1 VSARRIIVILAVCL
15 LVSVSLNL
23 FAAGAFV
30 ALRSLDRSFGLGALM
45 QTYPP
50 SVRREVRQRVIADRA
65 TMRAVIADLRDA
77 RKRMFETMRAEPLDP
92 DALARAM
99 ADVRAKTT
107 ALQAFF
113 QSALA
118 ASLEKTP
125 AAERRKIEPPGL
137 GLGPFQGN
145 EKE

>member
-1 VSARRIIVILAVCL
+1 
-15 LVSVSLNL
+15 
-23 FAAGAFV
+23 
-30 ALRSLDRSFGLGALM
+30 
-45 QTYPP
+45 
-50 SVRREVRQRVIADRA
+50 
-65 TMRAVIADLRDA
+65 
-77 RKRMFETMRAEPLDP
+77 
-92 DALARAM
+92 M

-118 ASLEKTP
+118 ASLEETP

-137 GLGPFQGN
+137 GLGPFQGS

>member
-1 VSARRIIVILAVCL
+1 MSARRTIVILAVCL

-50 SVRREVRQRVIADRA
+50 SVRREVRQRVLADRA
-65 TMRAVIADLRDA
+65 AMRAVIADLREA
-77 RKRMFETMRAEPLDP
+77 RQRMFDEMRAEPLDP
-92 DALARAM
+92 DALTRAM

-107 ALQAFF
+107 AL
-113 QSALA
+113 
-118 ASLEKTP
+118 
-125 AAERRKIEPPGL
+125 
-137 GLGPFQGN
+137 
-145 EKE
+145 

>member
-1 VSARRIIVILAVCL
+1 MSARRTIVILAVCL

-23 FAAGAFV
+23 VTAGAFV

-50 SVRREVRQRVIADRA
+50 SVRSEVRQRLIADRA
-65 TMRAVIADLRDA
+65 AMRAVIADLREA
-77 RKRMFETMRAEPLDP
+77 RRRMFETMRAEPLDP

-107 ALQAFF
+107 ALQAYF
-113 QSALA
+113 QAALA
-118 ASLEKTP
+118 ASLEETP
-125 AAERRKIEPPGL
+125 AAERKKIEPPSL
-137 GLGPFQGN
+137 GLGPLDREG
-145 EKE
+145 K

>member
-1 VSARRIIVILAVCL
+1 VSARRTIVILAVCL

-45 QTYPP
+45 RTYPA
-50 SVRREVRQRVIADRA
+50 SVRSEVRQRVLADRA
-65 TMRAVIADLRDA
+65 TMRAVIADLREA
-77 RKRMFETMRAEPLDP
+77 RQRMFEAMRAEPLDP

-118 ASLEKTP
+118 ASLEDIP
-125 AAERRKIEPPGL
+125 AGERRKIEPPGL
-137 GLGPFQGN
+137 GIGPFQGR
-145 EKE
+145 EVE

>member
-1 VSARRIIVILAVCL
+1 MSARRVIVILAVCL

-30 ALRSLDRSFGLGALM
+30 ALRSLDRSFGFGALM
-45 QTYPP
+45 QTYPA
-50 SVRREVRQRVIADRA
+50 SVRRDVRQRVLADRA

-77 RKRMFETMRAEPLDP
+77 RQRMFEAMRSEPLDRG
-92 DALARAM
+92 ALDRAM

-118 ASLEKTP
+118 ASLEDTP
-125 AAERRKIEPPGL
+125 AAERNKIEPPGL
-137 GLGPFQGN
+137 GLGPLRDT
-145 EKE
+145 EPE

>member
-1 VSARRIIVILAVCL
+1 VSARRTIVILAVCL

-30 ALRSLDRSFGLGALM
+30 ALRSLERSFGLGALM

-50 SVRREVRQRVIADRA
+50 SVRSEVRRKVLADRA
-65 TMRAVIADLRDA
+65 AMRAVIGDLREA
-77 RKRMFETMRAEPLDP
+77 RQRMFEAMRAEPLDP

-118 ASLEKTP
+118 ASLEKAP
-125 AAERRKIEPPGL
+125 ASERKKIEPPGL
-137 GLGPFQGN
+137 GLGPFQGR
-145 EKE
+145 EAK

>member
-1 VSARRIIVILAVCL
+1 
-15 LVSVSLNL
+15 
-23 FAAGAFV
+23 
-30 ALRSLDRSFGLGALM
+30 
-45 QTYPP
+45 
-50 SVRREVRQRVIADRA
+50 
-65 TMRAVIADLRDA
+65 
-77 RKRMFETMRAEPLDP
+77 MFETMRAEPLDP

-118 ASLEKTP
+118 ASLEETP

>member
-1 VSARRIIVILAVCL
+1 VSARRVIVILAVCL

-30 ALRSLDRSFGLGALM
+30 ALRSLERSFGLGALM
-45 QTYPP
+45 QTYPA
-50 SVRREVRQRVIADRA
+50 SVRREVRQKLVADRA

-77 RKRMFETMRAEPLDP
+77 RQRMFEAMRADPLDR

-107 ALQAFF
+107 ALQAYF

-118 ASLEKTP
+118 ASLEDTP
-125 AAERRKIEPPGL
+125 AAERKKIEPPGL
-137 GLGPFQGN
+137 GLGPFRDAQS
-145 EKE
+145 E

>member
-1 VSARRIIVILAVCL
+1 VTARRVIVILAVCL
-15 LVSVSLNL
+15 VVSVSLNL

-30 ALRSLDRSFGLGALM
+30 ALRSLERSFGLGALM

-50 SVRREVRQRVIADRA
+50 SVRREVREKVLADRL
-65 TMRAVIADLRDA
+65 TLRAVIADLRDA
-77 RKRMFETMRAEPLDP
+77 RQRMFAAMRADPLDRE
-92 DALARAM
+92 ALARAM

-118 ASLEKTP
+118 ASLEETP
-125 AAERRKIEPPGL
+125 AAERKKIEPPGL
-137 GLGPFQGN
+137 GLGLFSDRDQQ
-145 EKE
+145 

>member
-1 VSARRIIVILAVCL
+1 VSARRTIVILAVCL

-30 ALRSLDRSFGLGALM
+30 ALRSLERSFGLGALM

-50 SVRREVRQRVIADRA
+50 SVRREVRQRLIADRA
-65 TMRAVIADLRDA
+65 AMRAVIADLRDA
-77 RKRMFETMRAEPLDP
+77 RRRMFEAMRAEPLDR

-99 ADVRAKTT
+99 ADVRTKTT
-107 ALQAFF
+107 AVQAFF

-118 ASLEKTP
+118 ASLEETP
-125 AAERRKIEPPGL
+125 ASERKKIEPPGL
-137 GLGPFQGN
+137 GLGPFQDRGA
-145 EKE
+145 E